1 MGASK
6 SEFPVLLSRTGQRE
20 GRLWTARYT
29 TELPSAFLTNMKDQI
44 PDAVC
49 RVSALYSLCREKGA
63 CREKVRYKAAVL
75 KFLFP
80 V

>member
-6 SEFPVLLSRTGQRE
+6 SEFPVSPSFTGQRE
-20 GRLWTARYT
+20 GRLWTTGYT
-29 TELPSAFLTNMKDQI
+29 TELPSAYLTNVKDQVSG
-44 PDAVC
+44 AVC
-49 RVSALYSLCREKGA
+49 RVSALYSLHRDKGTY
-63 CREKVRYKAAVL
+63 REKVRDKAAVL